1 MIGVDWLLQWHNY
14 AILHELG
21 AMFLWS
27 DALPGANH
35 AKCLERAVY
44 ACLSRFHTRHIGP
57 VAYTFPSVASY
68 GTLGRWFHYSDPGGM
83 GPR

>member
-44 ACLSRFHTRHIGP
+44 ACLSRFHTRHIGLVGDFCSIVFVQKIL
-57 VAYTFPSVASY
+57 VAAFQV
-68 GTLGRWFHYSDPGGM
+68 
-83 GPR
+83 